1 MDDDESKIIKC
12 QACIRRF
19 LVTLPILHALRD
31 EWELILNESSVT
43 ITKFIRNSV
52 NKIKLQKMT
61 QNNEKVENG
70 RVSSSNLSELTD
82 LVQLLQ
88 C

>member
-1 MDDDESKIIKC
+1 MDDVSKIIKC
-12 QACIRRF
+12 QACARRF

-31 EWELILNESSVT
+31 EWELILNESSLT

-52 NKIKLQKMT
+52 NKIKLKKMT
-61 QNNEKVENG
+61 QNIEKVENG
-70 RVSSSNLSELTD
+70 RVSSSNLSELID